1 MAETP
6 LRMLAAIMF
15 TDMVGYTALMQ
26 EDEAEA
32 MALRNRC
39 REVLRTS
46 VDEYGGKLLQFYG
59 DGTLSM
65 FGSAIQ
71 ATRCA
76 VKIQRL
82 LREEPKVPLRIG
94 VHVGDVVYEGE
105 GVYGDAVNVASR
117 IEALATPGGICV
129 SGKVY
134 DEIKNQPGL
143 ESKSLGQC
151 ELKNVKRPIEMFA
164 LTGEGLTIPDQ
175 RPAGKIHAVIVDD
188 EELARKVLREYLS
201 AHQEIKVLAECS
213 NGFEAVKAITE
224 LQPDLVFLDI
234 QMPKLNGFEVL
245 ELIDQ
250 KLRVI
255 FVTAYDEFALRAF
268 EVHAIDYLLKPF
280 SQERFDEA
288 LAHAVET
295 MDQRVD
301 QPEAELAVAAHVK
314 EKPLERV
321 LVREGSRVHII
332 LFLDIQM
339 PKLNGFEVLELI
351 DQKLRVIFVTAYD
364 EFALRAFEVH
374 AIDYLLKPFSQE
386 RFDEALAHAVET
398 MDQRVDQPEAELAVA
413 AHVKEKPLER
423 VLVREGSRVHIIPV
437 GKIDFIEA
445 QDDYV
450 CFRSEGK
457 KYLKQETLSALE
469 GELDPKHF
477 VRIHRSC
484 ILNIERLAKIELYAK
499 DSRVAILTDG
509 TRLQVSRAGYVKL
522 KQLL

>member
-1 MAETP
+1 MPETP

-15 TDMVGYTALMQ
+15 TDIVGYTALMQ

-39 REVLRTS
+39 RDVLRTS

-71 ATRCA
+71 ATRCT

-117 IEALATPGGICV
+117 IEGLATPEGICV

-151 ELKNVKRPIEMFA
+151 ELKNVKRPIEIFA
-164 LTGEGLTIPDQ
+164 LTGEGLTVPDQ
-175 RPAGKIHAVIVDD
+175 RPAGKIHAVIIDD

-288 LAHAVET
+288 LAHALET
-295 MDQRVD
+295 MDRRVD
-301 QPEAELAVAAHVK
+301 QPEAELAVAAH
-314 EKPLERV
+314 
-321 LVREGSRVHII
+321 
-332 LFLDIQM
+332 
-339 PKLNGFEVLELI
+339 
-351 DQKLRVIFVTAYD
+351 A
-364 EFALRAFEVH
+364 
-374 AIDYLLKPFSQE
+374 
-386 RFDEALAHAVET
+386 
-398 MDQRVDQPEAELAVA
+398 
-413 AHVKEKPLER
+413 KEKPLER

-450 CFRSEGK
+450 CFRSEGT
-457 KYLKQETLSALE
+457 KYLKQETLTALE

-477 VRIHRSC
+477 IRIHRSC